1 MSAPSLF
8 ALHKSGDSRV
18 SSRKGHKVNIEEIVL
33 DPKFNIRKIDN
44 DHVGKFKRQYL
55 EGKPVPKIW
64 VFLNDSDGI
73 QVLEGHH
80 RLVAMKNLLEEG
92 PFCASDLEDFKRLS
106 ENDSSAQ
113 KVLLKKW
120 SVKTKEEFS
129 DLCKK
134 YKALEKEFEK
144 VPVEFFKGDESE
156 RVLFMMKSSEGLQLT
171 PTQRA
176 DTYLRLEKLGK
187 SQKEI
192 AELDGVTVA
201 RVSQLLKI
209 AKMDDEV
216 KTAIDE
222 NKISATKV
230 TKIISGVK
238 DNREACQKVK
248 DVLNNHGSKGK
259 VTDGKTNP
267 YKNNYGKFL
276 FEILARNFELGLC
289 SSEEVESEEEQSDEE
304 EGKKLQIQFLAH
316 RQDWQAVIKDI
327 NAYLED
333 KESISKAEKNE

>member
-18 SSRKGHKVNIEEIVL
+18 SSRKGHKVDIDRIVL

-64 VFLNDSDGI
+64 VFLNDDGGI

-80 RLVAMKNLLEEG
+80 RLVAMRDILEEG
-92 PFCASDLEDFKRLS
+92 PKLQKEYMEVQTLS
-106 ENDSSAQ
+106 EKDNDQ
-113 KVLLKKW
+113 KKFLERW
-120 SVKTKEEFS
+120 SVKTLEEAF
-129 DLCKK
+129 DLNKR

-144 VPVEFFKGDESE
+144 LPVEFFKGDESE
-156 RVLFMMKSSEGLQLT
+156 RVLFMMRSSEGLQLT

-238 DNREACQKVK
+238 DNSEACQKVK

-333 KESISKAEKNE
+333 KKSISEAEANE

>member
-1 MSAPSLF
+1 MTTHTLF
-8 ALHKSGDSRV
+8 SLHKNGDARV
-18 SSRKGHKVNIEEIVL
+18 SSRKGHKVELEEIVL
-33 DPKFNIRKIDN
+33 DPNFNIRKIDKE
-44 DHVGKFKRQYL
+44 HVGRFKRQYF

-64 VFLNDSDGI
+64 VFLNDKEEI

-80 RLVAMKNLLEEG
+80 RLEAMKEILVDG
-92 PFCASDLEDFKRLS
+92 VFCAIDFEEFEKLS
-106 ENDSSAQ
+106 EDSSAQ
-113 KVLLKKW
+113 EALLKKW
-120 SVKTKEEFS
+120 EVKTKSEFS
-129 DLCKK
+129 DLLKK

-144 VPVEFFKGDESE
+144 IPVEFFKGDESE

-171 PTQRA
+171 ATQRA

-216 KTAIDE
+216 KAAIDE

-238 DNREACQKVK
+238 DNRESCQKVK
-248 DVLNNHGSKGK
+248 DVLKNHGSKGK

-276 FEILARNFELGLC
+276 FEILARNFELNLW
-289 SSEEVESEEEQSDEE
+289 SFEEVESEEQSDEE

-316 RQDWQAVIKDI
+316 REDWQAVIKDM

-333 KESISKAEKNE
+333 KESISKAETNE